1 VVHRE
6 APGQSAHHPGDR
18 DVEVDMTA
26 RAVPDRARTLAREL
40 AGLFT
45 RDRDLAIAQNDALQR
60 LRDAND
66 RLWSGLAPE
75 GLGEIYGGHAEF
87 EAVSLE
93 AAFHARSE
101 VLESG
106 DPLAGVQEVHWEIH
120 RAMIDHQN
128 AAEDRRHLAGEI
140 GEATARFV
148 DALIDAGW
156 TRQDA
161 ESANVDELAKRP

>member
-1 VVHRE
+1 VLFTT
-6 APGQSAHHPGDR
+6 AIAMLWPAGAG
-18 DVEVDMTA
+18 MTA
-26 RAVPDRARTLAREL
+26 RAVPDRARTLASEL
-40 AGLFT
+40 AGLFS

-87 EAVSLE
+87 EAVSLD

-161 ESANVDELAKRP
+161 ESANVDELAKGP